1 MALTPQLLRALQ
13 DIVGPAGL
21 VVSAEGRLTYECDMH
36 TFYKGTPDAVVL
48 PESAAQVAAIVRLCR
63 REHVP
68 IVPRGSGTGLIGG
81 AMAPEGGVMVSM
93 TRMNRI
99 VELDF
104 ENRCATV
111 QPGLINLWL
120 SQATRERGY
129 FFAPDPSS
137 QMVSSI
143 GGNASTNAGGPHCL
157 KYGIT
162 VNHVLG
168 LEVVTGAGELV
179 QLGGKTHERPGYDL
193 TGVMVGAEGT
203 LGLVTGVIVRLTH
216 LPEGVK
222 TILASFPTIE
232 DASEAVSAIIRAGI
246 IPAALEMLDEVVI
259 RAIEE
264 GVGAGYPK
272 GAGAVLLIE
281 LDGPTAEIEA
291 QSGPI
296 EAICRDHLALEIRV
310 AQSEA
315 ERALLWKG
323 RKEAAGVFGR
333 LTPNWLLQDA
343 VVPRSKLPQIMKEV
357 AAIGA
362 RHRLRHRQRVPR
374 RRRQPP
380 PADLLRRPCAGRAR
394 ARQAG
399 ERGAA
404 RRVPAAGRQRD
415 RRARGGTGQAGE
427 PADAVR
433 GRGSQLHGAAAARVR
448 SRLHHE
454 SRQAA
459 ALASRLR
466 RGVPARRAPAARR
479 HLDLSVAVSAVAVHQ
494 ALADIA
500 GREHCLGATSELT
513 RFAIDGMI
521 PSLVVRPGSADEVS
535 RVVTLCAAER
545 LAMAPRGAGIEPGAR
560 QSAAPARRG
569 ARSRPDARGARVRA
583 GGHGGDGG
591 GGRDA
596 GPARGAT
603 SPRTARR

>member
-1 MALTPQLLRALQ
+1 M
-13 DIVGPAGL
+13 
-21 VVSAEGRLTYECDMH
+21 
-36 TFYKGTPDAVVL
+36 
-48 PESAAQVAAIVRLCR
+48 
-63 REHVP
+63 
-68 IVPRGSGTGLIGG
+68 
-81 AMAPEGGVMVSM
+81 
-93 TRMNRI
+93 
-99 VELDF
+99 
-104 ENRCATV
+104 
-111 QPGLINLWL
+111 
-120 SQATRERGY
+120 
-129 FFAPDPSS
+129 
-137 QMVSSI
+137 
-143 GGNASTNAGGPHCL
+143 
-157 KYGIT
+157 
-162 VNHVLG
+162 
-168 LEVVTGAGELV
+168 
-179 QLGGKTHERPGYDL
+179 
-193 TGVMVGAEGT
+193 
-203 LGLVTGVIVRLTH
+203 
-216 LPEGVK
+216 K

-362 RHRLRHRQRVPR
+362 RHRLVIANVFHAGDGNLHPLICYDDRVPGELER
-374 RRRQPP
+374 AKQ
-380 PADLLRRPCAGRAR
+380 ANEELL
-394 ARQAG
+394 
-399 ERGAA
+399 GACL
-404 RRVPAAGRQRD
+404 RAGRQRD
-415 RRARGGTGQAGE
+415 RRARGGARQARE

-459 ALASRLR
+459 ALASGLR

-479 HLDLSVAVSAVAVHQ
+479 HLDLSVAVSAVAVHE
-494 ALADIA
+494 ALADIV
-500 GREHCLGATSELT
+500 GREHCLRDA
-513 RFAIDGMI
+513 
-521 PSLVVRPGSADEVS
+521 SAAGPLRHRRDDP
-535 RVVTLCAAER
+535 
-545 LAMAPRGAGIEPGAR
+545 LAGGAPRRAR
-560 QSAAPARRG
+560 TR
-569 ARSRPDARGARVRA
+569 
-583 GGHGGDGG
+583 
-591 GGRDA
+591 
-596 GPARGAT
+596 
-603 SPRTARR
+603 